1 VPQPSNFRCGFRRIF
16 PIDTG
21 SMSVPRIRRV
31 QRPIVLPSRGRKPRA
46 GTLQFLPPLPIFKFR
61 ISNPIAPN
69 PLPPFNLQ
77 FLPSSRHFRPFSV
90 IYFTSSPIP
99 CCPFL
104 CLPCLPSAAKGASKW
119 FVHATPGQRSAAF
132 VGVDLRVRA
141 LRLFRDPSP
150 PTQAQSL
157 AGSDSLFH
165 H

>member
-1 VPQPSNFRCGFRRIF
+1 MPQPSNLRCGFRRIF

-99 CCPFL
+99 CYPFSML
-104 CLPCLPSAAKGASKW
+104 ALFTQRRQGSLEVVRTC
-119 FVHATPGQRSAAF
+119 HPGQRSADF
-132 VGVDLRVRA
+132 VGVDLQVRA

-150 PTQAQSL
+150 PTQTQSL